1 MPHESPPALPAT
13 YGGPG
18 AVHRSQTHEDD
29 VQQGLIWATVGQHN
43 EWGRLR
49 RCALPEA
56 PAALD
61 AVTDPEAAW
70 MLRRPDR
77 AQIQRELDALGAL
90 FEQLGVEVW
99 TVPSARPA
107 LGAAPPN
114 LLFLRDLGLTTPA
127 GVLLGRPAAPIR
139 AGEVAFFA
147 AALAERGAPLLGLP
161 TGGATFEGADA
172 LWLDPGAVVVGVGN
186 RTNTAGLAWLRAA
199 LGAQGVEVHAVPAPA
214 QAQHLLGVCLRVDHD
229 LAVIDEERCPAALS
243 EALRDRGV
251 ALVALPPSEELRLGR
266 ANNAVVV
273 GPRAL
278 VMPAGNPVVQRQ
290 LERAGISVWTAEM
303 GGCLAAA
310 GAMACMTATLLRE
323 VG

>member
-1 MPHESPPALPAT
+1 MLPTGLPALPAT

-18 AVHRSQTHEDD
+18 AIHRAQTHEED
-29 VQQGLIWATVGQHN
+29 VQRGVIWATVGQRD

-56 PAALD
+56 PASLD
-61 AVTDPEAAW
+61 AVIDPEAAW

-77 AQIQRELDALGAL
+77 AQIQRELDALAAL
-90 FEQLGVEVW
+90 FDRLGVEVW
-99 TVPSARPA
+99 TVPAARAA
-107 LGAAPPN
+107 LGGAPPN

-147 AALAERGAPLLGLP
+147 AALAERGAPILGLP
-161 TGGATFEGADA
+161 TAGATVEGADA
-172 LWLDPGAVVVGVGN
+172 LWLDAETVAVGVGN
-186 RTNTAGLAWLRAA
+186 RTNAAGLAWLQAA
-199 LGAQGVEVHAVPAPA
+199 LAAQGVAVLPVAAPA
-214 QAQHLLGVCLRVDHD
+214 RAQHLLGVCLRVDRD
-229 LAVIDEERCPAALS
+229 LALIDQERCPAALRA
-243 EALRDRGV
+243 ALSDRGV
-251 ALVALPPSEELRLGR
+251 ALIELAPSAELREGR

-278 VMPAGNPVVQRQ
+278 VMPAGNPGVQRQ
-290 LERAGISVWTAEM
+290 LERAGITVWTAEM

-323 VG
+323 PG

>member
-1 MPHESPPALPAT
+1 MPPHSPPALPAT

-18 AVHRSQTHEDD
+18 ALHRAQTHEDD
-29 VQQGLIWATVGQHN
+29 VQQGVIWATVGHDN

-56 PAALD
+56 PASLD
-61 AVTDPEAAW
+61 GVTDPEAAW

-77 AQIQRELDALGAL
+77 AQIQREIDALGVVFA
-90 FEQLGVEVW
+90 QLGVEVW
-99 TVPSARPA
+99 TVPAARPA
-107 LGAAPPN
+107 LGGAPPN

-127 GVLLGRPAAPIR
+127 GLLLGRPAAPIR
-139 AGEVAFFA
+139 AREVAFFA

-172 LWLDPGAVVVGVGN
+172 LWLDPATVVVGVGN
-186 RTNTAGLAWLRAA
+186 RTNAEGLAWLRAA
-199 LGAQGVEVHAVPAPA
+199 LGAQGVSVQGVPAPA
-214 QAQHLLGVCLRVDHD
+214 RAQHLLGVCLRVDQD
-229 LAVIDEERCPAALS
+229 LAVIDQERCP
-243 EALRDRGV
+243 EALRAALRERGV
-251 ALVALPPSEELRLGR
+251 ALIELPPSAELREGR

-278 VMPAGNPVVQRQ
+278 VMPAGNPGVQQQ
-290 LERAGISVWTAEM
+290 LERAGISVWTAEV

-310 GAMACMTATLLRE
+310 GAMACMTATLRRE
-323 VG
+323 GG